1 MDAPMP
7 KKLFHLLVVNLT
19 LTEIVLSGKVL
30 IWPMNGSHWLN
41 INHFRRV
48 ESKTSQRDC
57 TGFISGALQL
67 PSLFS
72 HEFWGGTCFFQEE
85 HYRFLSW
92 TYDNGVDGLQP
103 NPPHLLGFLQR
114 TGKNPRFFF
123 QINIQICDGV
133 LSNPALMMR
142 LQKGGFDVLLADP
155 VIIFCG
161 DLVALKLGIPFVYT
175 LRFSPVST
183 VERHCGKIPSPVSYV
198 PAALSGLND
207 QMTFGERVKN
217 TLSYPLQDYIFQ
229 SYWGE
234 WNSYYSKILDKS
246 LKHPLTRDS
255 RYLLYPYC

>member
-1 MDAPMP
+1 MTVLASSVVLFNSHPYSLMNFEVVP
-7 KKLFHLLVVNLT
+7 VSFKKSTIDSLVEHMIMVWTDYSPTPLT
-19 LTEIVLSGKVL
+19 FWAFYKELGKTL
-30 IWPMNGSHWLN
+30 
-41 INHFRRV
+41 
-48 ESKTSQRDC
+48 D
-57 TGFISGALQL
+57 
-67 PSLFS
+67 
-72 HEFWGGTCFFQEE
+72 
-85 HYRFLSW
+85 
-92 TYDNGVDGLQP
+92 
-103 NPPHLLGFLQR
+103 
-114 TGKNPRFFF
+114 FFF